1 MFNLKELA
9 NNKDFYLKM
18 FERKGYFLAKEFTN
32 FLFYYDDYKKTL
44 IIDENDRNKLN
55 DLSKKI
61 PKNPN
66 LKLEAKKL
74 SSKIKKNSENKRNL
88 FEKVINIVSS
98 FPNIPFDDIPIG
110 KNEKDNKIIL
120 EKKVKN
126 HKTNEIFHLDILK
139 QKKLILE
146 EEAIF
151 ISGRRH
157 VIYQDKAAQ
166 VIFALERL
174 MLDFSIQ
181 KSYKMID
188 SPLIVNEKVLYNTA
202 QLPKFKDDLFELKNK
217 QFLIPTAEVPL
228 TNLVAN
234 KIVDQKQLPLKY
246 CSFTNCFRKEVASAG
261 KDTKGIIRLHQFRKV
276 EIVKIGKKV
285 DLENDFKEMIDLIK
299 ELLDQF
305 DISYRLVNLCTGD
318 LSFASKKTID
328 FEIWFPGQKR
338 YREISSLS
346 IIGDFQARRMNARFI
361 DDKTKEKEYLY
372 TYNGSALAIDRLFAA
387 IVENYYQ
394 KDQSILIPK
403 VLQKY
408 LPFNKF

>member
-74 SSKIKKNSENKRNL
+74 SSKIKKNSENKKNL

-318 LSFASKKTID
+318 LSFSSKKTID
-328 FEIWFPGQKR
+328 FEI
-338 YREISSLS
+338 
-346 IIGDFQARRMNARFI
+346 
-361 DDKTKEKEYLY
+361 
-372 TYNGSALAIDRLFAA
+372 
-387 IVENYYQ
+387 
-394 KDQSILIPK
+394 
-403 VLQKY
+403 
-408 LPFNKF
+408 

>member
-18 FERKGYFLAKEFTN
+18 FERKGYFLAKDFTN
-32 FLFYYDDYKKTL
+32 FLFYYNDYKKTL
-44 IIDENDRNKLN
+44 IIEENDRNKLN
-55 DLSKKI
+55 DLSKNI
-61 PKNPN
+61 LKNPD

-74 SSKIKKNSENKRNL
+74 SSKIKKNSENKKNL
-88 FEKVINIVSS
+88 FEKVMNIVSS

-166 VIFALERL
+166 VIFALERF

-188 SPLIVNEKVLYNTA
+188 CPLIVNEKVLYNTA

-285 DLENDFKEMIDLIK
+285 DIEKDFKEMIDLIK

-361 DDKTKEKEYLY
+361 NDKTKGKEYLY

-394 KDQSILIPK
+394 KDKSILIPK

-408 LPFNKF
+408 LQFNKF

>member
-74 SSKIKKNSENKRNL
+74 SSKIKKNSESKRNL

-234 KIVDQKQLPLKY
+234 KIIDQKQLPLKY

-285 DLENDFKEMIDLIK
+285 DLENDFKEMFDLIK

>member
-32 FLFYYDDYKKTL
+32 FLFYYNDYKKTL

-74 SSKIKKNSENKRNL
+74 SSKIKKNSENKKNL

>member
-74 SSKIKKNSENKRNL
+74 SSKIKKNSENKKNL

-318 LSFASKKTID
+318 LSFSSKKTID